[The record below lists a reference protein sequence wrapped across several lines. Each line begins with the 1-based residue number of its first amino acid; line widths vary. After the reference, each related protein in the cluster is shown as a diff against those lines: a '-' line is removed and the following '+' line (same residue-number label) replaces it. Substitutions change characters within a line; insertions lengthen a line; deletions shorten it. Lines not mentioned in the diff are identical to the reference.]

1 MPYSL
6 SLPLEPASETSM
18 WSPVWK
24 QIHASRGE
32 MGACPSD
39 VAGFRFYEEYDLEKG
54 TPVSAGCTLCYGPP
68 RIPPANSAAWPRPTG
83 PQATSGRWAFS

>member
-1 MPYSL
+1 
-6 SLPLEPASETSM
+6 
-18 WSPVWK
+18 
-24 QIHASRGE
+24 

-68 RIPPANSAAWPRPTG
+68 RIPPANSAPGLDPQGLRRPLGAGLSVNST
-83 PQATSGRWAFS
+83 AASS